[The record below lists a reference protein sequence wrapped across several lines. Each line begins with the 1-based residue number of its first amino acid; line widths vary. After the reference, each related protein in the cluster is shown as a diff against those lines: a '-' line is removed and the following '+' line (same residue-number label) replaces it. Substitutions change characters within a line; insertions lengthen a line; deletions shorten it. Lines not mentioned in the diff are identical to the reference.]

1 MVQHVHFIGIGG
13 TGLSAIALVL
23 LERGIPV
30 SGSDHQASQQT
41 HRLQAAG
48 ARIFIGHD
56 SRNLQGVDLVV
67 RSSAIPDS
75 NPEVQAA
82 RALGLPVFKRID
94 YLGQLTARSS
104 TIAVAGTHGK
114 TTTTGMIAWM
124 LTDLGLD
131 PSFIIGSTSINLGVN
146 AHAGQGEYFVIEADE
161 YDRMFHGLQPF
172 LAVVTNIEYDHPDCF
187 LTPEE
192 YFEAFQQFARQLV
205 PGGVLMV
212 CGDQPPARQLAES
225 TAVPSLA
232 YGVDDPGN
240 IYQAHSAHPNR
251 LGGYDFIAVR
261 VKFPS
266 LGRALPGNQRQAV
279 HLQVPGRHN
288 VQNAMAALAV
298 ADQLGLDWV
307 RAAKT
312 LEAYVGAE
320 RRFELRGEAAGVTV
334 IDDYA
339 HHPTEIRATLQAAR
353 DRYPQRR
360 LWVVWQPHT
369 YSRTRALQGD
379 FAAAFGKR
387 ANSPVDQIVV
397 TSVYP
402 AREAR
407 PQDGFS
413 AAQVVAQIDHPQSR
427 YLPELSQVS
436 SYLLDHLKSGDV
448 LLVLSAGDASQVSLD
463 VLKGLEATRG
473 QKANV

>member
-30 SGSDHQASQQT
+30 SGSDRQASQQT
-41 HRLQAAG
+41 YRLQAAG

-56 SRNLQGVDLVV
+56 PLNLHGVDLVV

-94 YLGQLTARSS
+94 YLGQLTAGSS

-114 TTTTGMIAWM
+114 TTTTSMIAWM

-131 PSFIIGSTSINLGVN
+131 PSFIIGSTSVNLGVN
-146 AHAGQGEYFVIEADE
+146 AHAGFGKYFVIEADE

-187 LTPEE
+187 PTPEA
-192 YFEAFQQFARQLV
+192 YFDAFQQFARQLA
-205 PGGVLMV
+205 PGGVLIV
-212 CGDQPPARQLAES
+212 CGDQLSARQLAKS
-225 TAVPSLA
+225 AAVPTLL

-240 IYQAHSAHPNR
+240 TYQAQSAYPNSR
-251 LGGYDFIAVR
+251 GGYDFVAVR
-261 VKFPS
+261 SKLPS
-266 LGRALPGNQRQAV
+266 LGQAMPGNQRQAV
-279 HLQVPGRHN
+279 HLQAPGRHN

-298 ADQLGLDWV
+298 ADQLGLDWA
-307 RAAKT
+307 RAAKA
-312 LEAYVGAE
+312 LETYAGAE

-339 HHPTEIRATLQAAR
+339 HHPTEIQATLQAAR

-369 YSRTRALQGD
+369 YSRTRTLLGE
-379 FAAAFGKR
+379 FAASFGDR
-387 ANSPVDQIVV
+387 TYSPVDQIVV
-397 TSVYP
+397 TAIYP
-402 AREAR
+402 AREDK

-413 AAQVVAQIDHPQSR
+413 AAQVVAQIDHPEVR

-436 SYLLDHLKSGDV
+436 GYLLDHLQHGDV

-463 VLKGLEATRG
+463 VLNGLEAARG

>member
-1 MVQHVHFIGIGG
+1 MIQRVHFIGIGG

-30 SGSDHQASQQT
+30 SGSDRQASQQT
-41 HRLQAAG
+41 FRLQAVG
-48 ARIFIGHD
+48 ARIFIGHAPQ
-56 SRNLQGVDLVV
+56 NLEGVDLVV

-82 RALGLPVFKRID
+82 RALGLPVFKRVD
-94 YLGQLTARSS
+94 YLGQLTAGFA
-104 TIAVAGTHGK
+104 TLAVAGTHGK

-161 YDRMFHGLQPF
+161 YDRMFHGLHPA
-172 LAVVTNIEYDHPDCF
+172 LAVVTNIEHDHPDCF
-187 LTPEE
+187 PTPQE
-192 YFEAFQQFARQLV
+192 YFQAFQQFASHV
-205 PGGVLMV
+205 APDGVLLV
-212 CGDQPPARQLAES
+212 CGDYNLAREVAES
-225 TAVPSLA
+225 ITVPVIA
-232 YGVDDPGN
+232 YGVDNPGN
-240 IYQAHSAHPNR
+240 TYQAHSLSPNLR
-251 LGGYDFIAVR
+251 GGYDFIAVR
-261 VKFPS
+261 RELPS
-266 LGRALPGNQRQAV
+266 HGKVLPGNQRQAV

-288 VQNAMAALAV
+288 VQNALAALAV
-298 ADQLGLDWV
+298 ADQLGLDWA

-312 LEAYVGAE
+312 LDAYLGTE
-320 RRFELRGEAAGVTV
+320 RRFEVRGEVDGVIV

-360 LWVVWQPHT
+360 LWAVWQPHT
-369 YSRTRALQGD
+369 YSRTRTLLAE
-379 FAAAFGKR
+379 FAAAFGNR
-387 ANSPVDQIVV
+387 AYSPVDQIVV
-397 TSVYP
+397 TAVYP
-402 AREAR
+402 AREPEPR
-407 PQDGFS
+407 DGFS
-413 AAQVVAQIDHPQSR
+413 AAEVVAQIDHPQVR

-436 SYLLDHLKSGDV
+436 NYLLDHLQNGDV
-448 LLVLSAGDASQVSLD
+448 VLVLSAGDASQVSLD
-463 VLKGLEATRG
+463 VLKGLEAARG

>member
-1 MVQHVHFIGIGG
+1 MVQLVHFIGIGG

-30 SGSDHQASQQT
+30 SGSDRQASQHT
-41 HRLQAAG
+41 LRLQAAG

-56 SRNLQGVDLVV
+56 PQNLQGVDLVV

-82 RALGLPVFKRID
+82 RALGLPVFKRAD
-94 YLGQLTARSS
+94 YLAQLTAGSL

-114 TTTTGMIAWM
+114 TTTTSMIAWM

-146 AHAGQGEYFVIEADE
+146 AHAGHGEYFVIEADE

-187 LTPEE
+187 PTVEE
-192 YFEAFQQFARQLV
+192 YFEAFQYFARQLA

-212 CGDQPPARQLAES
+212 CGDHLSARQLAES
-225 TAVPSLA
+225 IAVTSLA
-232 YGVDDPGN
+232 YGMDDPGN
-240 IYQAHSAHPNR
+240 IYQAHSAYPNQR
-251 LGGYDFIAVR
+251 GGYDFIAVR
-261 VKFPS
+261 SELPS
-266 LGRALPGNQRQAV
+266 MGKALPGNQRQAV
-279 HLQVPGRHN
+279 HLQAPGRHN

-298 ADQLGLDWV
+298 ADQLGLDWA
-307 RAAKT
+307 RAAMA
-312 LEAYVGAE
+312 LEAYSGAE
-320 RRFELRGEAAGVTV
+320 RRFELRGEVDGVTV

-339 HHPTEIRATLQAAR
+339 HHPTEIRATLLAAR

-369 YSRTRALQGD
+369 YSRTRTLLGE
-379 FAAAFGKR
+379 FAAAFGNR
-387 ANSPVDQIVV
+387 INSPVDQIVV
-397 TSVYP
+397 TAVYP
-402 AREAR
+402 AREAK

-413 AAQVVAQIDHPQSR
+413 AAQVVAQIDHPQAR

-436 SYLLDHLKSGDV
+436 SYLLDHLQHGDV

-463 VLKGLEATRG
+463 VLNGLQAPRG
-473 QKANV
+473 QRANV